1 MKAAPTTLALT
12 NPFPHAHAKGYDL
25 DFASVHSS
33 VVPVT
38 EWRAPRFHF
47 WVIDVASDRPM
58 RQRIGGKETIR
69 PPESVSL
76 YAPNVTYEEFHEKGS
91 LMRQAWLMFRVADHR
106 SPLYKLVKP
115 DGYCIFEDPG
125 SLVRTLIGHIAS
137 YFLNPN
143 PGADWFA
150 RSAFYQILAL
160 LRSAKGE
167 PMRHICL
174 PSLQLAREDKSLR
187 SQVENYLHAH
197 PEGRV
202 TANAMAVH
210 LGLGRSSFTHRY
222 REEAGETFIQTK
234 SRVRIERAKLMLVSE
249 RMPVKQIAAELGFS
263 DAAHFS
269 RVFHQIVGISP
280 VIFKR
285 QVMPQTRLGM

>member
-1 MKAAPTTLALT
+1 MA
-12 NPFPHAHAKGYDL
+12 
-25 DFASVHSS
+25 
-33 VVPVT
+33 
-38 EWRAPRFHF
+38 
-47 WVIDVASDRPM
+47 
-58 RQRIGGKETIR
+58 
-69 PPESVSL
+69 L
-76 YAPNVTYEEFHEKGS
+76 YAPNVTYEELLEKGS
-91 LMRQAWLMFRVADHR
+91 LLRQAWLMFRVADHR

-115 DGYCIFEDPG
+115 DGYCVFEDPG
-125 SLVRTLIGHIAS
+125 SLVRTLIGQIAS
-137 YFLNPN
+137 CFLNPN

-187 SQVENYLHAH
+187 SQVESYLHAH
-197 PEGRV
+197 PEGRA
-202 TANAMAVH
+202 TANQMAGH

-234 SRVRIERAKLMLVSE
+234 SRVRIERAKLLLVTE

-269 RVFHQIVGISP
+269 RVFRRIVGISP
-280 VIFKR
+280 VIFMR
-285 QVMPQTRLGM
+285 QMVPRTRLGL